1 MPIANPA
8 HAPIYRVVA
17 EQIAARITSG
27 EWGAGTVLPAEVALA
42 REFGVSVGTIRRALG
57 ELTTNGLLA
66 RRRKTGTVVTGRTAR
81 HSSLR
86 FFYDYFR
93 LHSRAGALQTS
104 VTRIL
109 SRRLRPPTPGEAEAL
124 QIGPDAPV
132 HELHRLRLVGTRKVM
147 HGTIVLPAHL
157 VPALP
162 EDTDRIP
169 ERLYLSLWHDHGLK
183 ISAIR
188 ERLEAD
194 MATEEDCALLDLTPP
209 AAVLIIHETAYDEM
223 ARPILLNVHRACTRD
238 DVYINE
244 VQ

>member
-1 MPIANPA
+1 MPIDNPA

-27 EWGAGTVLPAEVALA
+27 QWGAGTVLPAEVALA

-57 ELTTNGLLA
+57 DLTTNGLLA

-81 HSSLR
+81 HSLR

-93 LHSRAGALQTS
+93 LHSRGGALQTS

-109 SRRLRPPTPGEAEAL
+109 AHSLRRPTQAEAAAL
-124 QIGPDAPV
+124 QIDPDAMV
-132 HELHRLRLVGTRKVM
+132 HDLHRLRLVDARPVM
-147 HGTIVLPAHL
+147 HETIALPAHL
-157 VPALP
+157 VPGFPADP
-162 EDTDRIP
+162 GAIP
-169 ERLYLSLWHDHGLK
+169 ERLYIALWQDHGLK
-183 ISAIR
+183 IAAIR
-188 ERLEAD
+188 EQMEAD
-194 MATEEDCALLDLTPP
+194 LADAEDCALLGLATP
-209 AAVLIIHETAYDEM
+209 AAVLVIREIAYDEM
-223 ARPILLNVHRACTRD
+223 ARPVLLNTHRACTRD